1 MLTTVTTTTYTATGL
16 TANTAYTFSVKAKD
30 AAGNI
35 SAESNIVNVT
45 TLPATAAYCTSKG
58 NSVADEYIG
67 RVQLGTINNASTGGT
82 GYSDFTSIST
92 NLSKGTAYT
101 ITVTPTWTGTAYAE
115 GFAVWIDY
123 NGDKDFD
130 DAGELV
136 WSRTASTATP
146 ATGTFTIPATAITG
160 ATRMRV
166 SMKYNGVPTAC
177 EAFSYG
183 EVEDYTV
190 NLQTGGTTP
199 VTYCTSKG
207 NSVSDEY
214 IGRVQ
219 LGTINNAST
228 GGTGY
233 TDFTSISTNLVKS
246 SSNTITVT
254 PTWTGTAY
262 SEGYAVWIDYN
273 QDGDFA
279 DSGELVWS
287 KTASTA
293 TPATGSFTVPA
304 TALSGATRMR
314 VSMKYNA
321 VPTACEAFSYGEVE
335 DYTVNI
341 VNAAKEDGFGRGN
354 TIADIQLYPNPTS
367 DILNITAV
375 SEKATFRIFNLL
387 GQEVIKGSINNN
399 IVNVNTITSGNYI
412 LEINDNDTVVSKR
425 FIKR

>member
-1 MLTTVTTTTYTATGL
+1 
-16 TANTAYTFSVKAKD
+16 
-30 AAGNI
+30 
-35 SAESNIVNVT
+35 
-45 TLPATAAYCTSKG
+45 
-58 NSVADEYIG
+58 
-67 RVQLGTINNASTGGT
+67 
-82 GYSDFTSIST
+82 
-92 NLSKGTAYT
+92 
-101 ITVTPTWTGTAYAE
+101 
-115 GFAVWIDY
+115 
-123 NGDKDFD
+123 
-130 DAGELV
+130 
-136 WSRTASTATP
+136 
-146 ATGTFTIPATAITG
+146 
-160 ATRMRV
+160 
-166 SMKYNGVPTAC
+166 MKYNGVPTAC